1 MFNSI
6 LAHKTS
12 SIKECNMEIEAN
24 SNKEIEAEALGAQVA
39 IEIVDFPNF
48 LK

>member
-12 SIKECNMEIEAN
+12 SINECNMEEAN
-24 SNKEIEAEALGAQVA
+24 SNKVKIEAKALGALVA
-39 IEIVDFPNF
+39 IN
-48 LK
+48 